1 MSELLDRLLRA
12 GTASDAEIAVLVKEE
27 GMDAVL
33 AALVEEV
40 LFRASLPN
48 NPDPV
53 DIALDITHY
62 AETRRVV
69 FRSVGGEPVTR
80 VDGDASRE
88 ICRALGMSLTHLV
101 RRVYGRFDQRRTG
114 DFSDVFL
121 PSRPDDLSRLP
132 GLVDSTSRASGA
144 LMTGLTIPRHELG
157 ALCSSSGSDKWA
169 SFHWYTGHYEREFAP
184 YRDEPVRILEI
195 GIGGFDGDLGGGSLR
210 MWKRYFHRAQVF
222 GIDLFDKSALDEPRQ
237 TALVCDQSDP
247 AALAALAQEH
257 GPFDIVI
264 DDGSHE
270 NEHVRI
276 SFDALFPYVR
286 PGGLYVIEDMQTAY
300 IPRMGGT
307 EGPSAGADTSIGL
320 IKRLVD
326 DLHYHEHSPA
336 SVPTATQQDVVGV
349 RAYRNIAFVEKGTN
363 GEVGIPPW
371 MDDAAWA
378 ALGALPPTD

>member
-1 MSELLDRLLRA
+1 MSELMDRLLRA
-12 GTASDAEIAVLVKEE
+12 GTAADAEISLLVKEE
-27 GMDAVL
+27 GVDAVL
-33 AALVEEV
+33 DALVDEV
-40 LFRASLPN
+40 LYRASVPA
-48 NPDPV
+48 NPEPV
-53 DIALDITHY
+53 HIALDVTHD
-62 AETRRVV
+62 AEARRVV
-69 FRSVGGEPVTR
+69 FRCVGGERIVRAEGEAPV
-80 VDGDASRE
+80 E
-88 ICRALGMSLTHLV
+88 ICRELGMTLTHLV
-101 RRVYGRFDQRRTG
+101 RRIYGRPDQRRTG

-121 PSRPDDLSRLP
+121 PARPDDLSRLP
-132 GLVDSTSRASGA
+132 GLVVATSLASGA
-144 LMTGLTIPRHELG
+144 LMNGLTIPRDDLG

-210 MWKRYFHRAQVF
+210 MWKRYFHRGQIF
-222 GIDLFDKSALDEPRQ
+222 GLDLFDKSALNEPRL

-247 AALAALAQEH
+247 AALAALAREH

-270 NEHVRI
+270 NQHVRI
-276 SFDALFPYVR
+276 SFDALFPFVR

-307 EGPSAGADTSIGL
+307 EGPSAGPDTSIGL

-336 SVPTATQQDVVGV
+336 VAPTVTQRDVVGV

-378 ALGALPPTD
+378 ALGAHTPTE

>member
-1 MSELLDRLLRA
+1 MSALLDRLLRA
-12 GTASDAEIAVLVKEE
+12 GTSSDAEISLLVKEL
-27 GMDAVL
+27 GVDAVL
-33 AALVEEV
+33 TALIDEV
-40 LFRASLPN
+40 LFRASVPT

-53 DIALDITHY
+53 DIALDITHES
-62 AETRRVV
+62 ETRRVV
-69 FRSVGGEPVTR
+69 FHCVGSEPITRSTT
-80 VDGDASRE
+80 DAPAE
-88 ICRALGMSLTHLV
+88 ICRELGMSLTHLV
-101 RRVYGRFDQRRTG
+101 RRVYGRPDQRRTG

-132 GLVDSTSRASGA
+132 GLVVSTSLASGA

-157 ALCSSSGSDKWA
+157 ALCSASGSDKWA

-210 MWKRYFHRAQVF
+210 MWKRYFHRGQVF
-222 GIDLFDKSALDEPRQ
+222 GIDLFDKSALNQPRQ

-247 AALAALAQEH
+247 AALTALAAAY

-270 NEHVRI
+270 NAHVRT
-276 SFDALFPYVR
+276 SFDALFPHVR

-307 EGPSAGADTSIGL
+307 EGPSAGPDTSIGL

-326 DLHYHEHSPA
+326 DLHYHEHTPGA
-336 SVPTATQQDVVGV
+336 VPTVTQRDVVGV

>member
-1 MSELLDRLLRA
+1 MDRLLRA
-12 GTASDAEIAVLVKEE
+12 GTAADAEISLLVKEE
-27 GMDAVL
+27 GVDAVL
-33 AALVEEV
+33 DALVDEV
-40 LFRASLPN
+40 LYRASVPA
-48 NPDPV
+48 NPEPV
-53 DIALDITHY
+53 HIALDVTHD
-62 AETRRVV
+62 AEARRVV
-69 FRSVGGEPVTR
+69 FRCVGGERIVRAEGEAPV
-80 VDGDASRE
+80 E
-88 ICRALGMSLTHLV
+88 ICRELGMTLTHLV
-101 RRVYGRFDQRRTG
+101 RRIYGRPDQRRTG

-121 PSRPDDLSRLP
+121 PARPDDLSRLP
-132 GLVDSTSRASGA
+132 GLVVATSLASGA
-144 LMTGLTIPRHELG
+144 LMNGLTIPRDDLG

-210 MWKRYFHRAQVF
+210 MWKRYFHRGQIF
-222 GIDLFDKSALDEPRQ
+222 GLDLFDKSALNEPRL

-247 AALAALAQEH
+247 AALAALAREH

-270 NEHVRI
+270 NQHVRI
-276 SFDALFPYVR
+276 SFDALFPFVR

-307 EGPSAGADTSIGL
+307 EGPSAGPDTSIGL

-336 SVPTATQQDVVGV
+336 VAPTVTQRDVVGV

-378 ALGALPPTD
+378 ALGAHTPTE